1 MILHKAKVRNSK
13 KRICKKTAAFN
24 KVVAELTGDKP
35 NKLITSLTFKSFFL
49 EEKESDEFIRLLKT
63 DVGNQLTELNFYQVD
78 LTDNKSLKLLQDL
91 SDIFTLKTLLINEC
105 AVNKDTI
112 SLIAQIIEKNTALEK
127 LDLVFSQI
135 DSEQAAIIAA
145 SLEDNIT
152 IKNLSLNGNMID
164 DACLYAWDKTFKK
177 NTILEEICL
186 SMNNFTL
193 EGVNI
198 LINLLENNNR
208 LICLDL
214 TIQDYVLNIIN
225 DYAER
230 EIPQGIISYKL
241 SPLVDNYTIQ
251 ELRLS
256 LPSKENETFLAQII
270 QRNKTNYEKIRFN
283 RTKQASIIEEVINE
297 SPEPQKIKIS
307 KLEGK
312 FKSSYDPGFSFASS
326 TTIISDQPQPVEVK
340 DNKRS
345 VMI

>member
-1 MILHKAKVRNSK
+1 MIKHIK
-13 KRICKKTAAFN
+13 KIRDSEKRVCKKTATFN

-35 NKLITSLTFKSFFL
+35 NKHITSLTFQSFVL

-78 LTDNKSLKLLQDL
+78 LTDNKSLKLLHDL
-91 SDIFTLKTLLINEC
+91 SDIFTIKTLSINEC

-112 SLIAQIIEKNTALEK
+112 SLIAQIIENTGLEK
-127 LDLVFSQI
+127 LDLVFSGI

-145 SLEDNIT
+145 SLQDNIT

-164 DACLYAWDKTFKK
+164 DACLSAWDKTFNK

-186 SMNNFTL
+186 SLNNFTL

-208 LICLDL
+208 LIFLDL
-214 TIQDYVLNIIN
+214 TIQDYVLNILN

-230 EIPQGIISYKL
+230 EIPQGIISYEL
-241 SPLVDNYTIQ
+241 SSLVDNYTIQ

-256 LPSKENETFLAQII
+256 LASKENETFLAQII

-297 SPEPQKIKIS
+297 SDEPQKIEIS

-312 FKSSYDPGFSFASS
+312 FKSSYDPKFLFASS
-326 TTIISDQPQPVEVK
+326 TTIISDQPQPVEVEN
-340 DNKRS
+340 NKRY